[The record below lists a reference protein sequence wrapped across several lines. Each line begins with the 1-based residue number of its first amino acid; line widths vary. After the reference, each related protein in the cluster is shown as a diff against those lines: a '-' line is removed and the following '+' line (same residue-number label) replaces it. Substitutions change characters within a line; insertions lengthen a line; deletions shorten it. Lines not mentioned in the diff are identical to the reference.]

1 MLAALL
7 ACLAAVPVAQ
17 EPKTPENMFVVR
29 EVTADTFGAKRV
41 FVSADRRS
49 VDCLSAITEL
59 TAAVG
64 WNLLIDNQ
72 PLQTDL
78 RFQRVDLNFAEQE
91 ARMIA
96 QLIAVAAGAD
106 VVFDEAENVEGA
118 RSTLHVV
125 RVPDPQTASGRQR
138 LRTMAGQWYRS
149 FLRDELQHDP
159 LVASEAVQVRMNL
172 GQLLVESGDL
182 DAAITFFTE
191 IYDQRPNNHA
201 AAAILRLTECHLDL
215 GKVEVDRTRRIDQ
228 YGQAEQWVRKIFEN
242 MPSAPEVVP
251 ATILLGR
258 SILGQAMSERTPE
271 AARKHAER
279 CQTEL
284 FARVIRLVDSV
295 EMLDVWLLVAESQL
309 LLERPDRVYETMLTL
324 RESPNFGDLRADQF
338 LGYHFLLGYGALGT
352 DKAELAM
359 RSFEWYLIHA
369 ENDSRRGM
377 AYVLLAESY
386 FALNRFVQARAAAVE
401 ARSRFLGELS
411 DAWRQRALKV
421 WARTALALG
430 EKDLAF
436 LELERIIA
444 GGEEP
449 ELAIFVIGEMIKD
462 RQWQRAI
469 ASADRFANTDG
480 RTGDLARFEKIRAL
494 YEQALASKHL
504 EDFPEQAVAIAPRIE
519 DPQLRRDVATMI
531 GDAYSKLGKLE
542 HAADAYR
549 GILR

>member
-1 MLAALL
+1 MLATILL
-7 ACLAAVPVAQ
+7 CLAPAPVAQ
-17 EPKTPENMFVVR
+17 GPENPFVVR
-29 EVTADTFGAKRV
+29 HAVADTFGARRI
-41 FVSADRRS
+41 FVSADKRS
-49 VDCLSAITEL
+49 IDCFSAMQQL

-64 WNLLIDNQ
+64 WNLLVDNQ
-72 PLQTDL
+72 PLEADL
-78 RFQRVDLNFAEQE
+78 RFHRVDLNFADQE
-91 ARMIA
+91 ARMVA

-106 VVFDEAENVEGA
+106 VVFDEAEPVEGA
-118 RSTLHVV
+118 RSTVHVL
-125 RVPDPQTASGRQR
+125 RTPDADTESGRQR
-138 LRTMAGQWYRS
+138 LRAMAGQWYRS
-149 FLRDELQHDP
+149 FLQDELQHDP
-159 LVASEAVQVRMNL
+159 LVAREAVQVRMSL
-172 GQLLVESGDL
+172 GQLLVDSGDL
-182 DAAITFFTE
+182 DGAISFFKE
-191 IYDQRPNNHA
+191 AYDQRPNEQA
-201 AAAILRLTECHLDL
+201 AAAILRITECHLDL
-215 GKVEVDRTRRIDQ
+215 GKAESDRVKRMNEYQ
-228 YGQAEQWVRKIFEN
+228 QAEEWVRRLFEN
-242 MPSAPEVVP
+242 MPSAPEITP

-258 SILGQAMSERTPE
+258 AILGQAGAERTPE

-295 EMLDVWLLVAESQL
+295 EMLDVWLLVGESQL

-324 RESPNFGDLRADQF
+324 RESPNFGDLRDDQF

-369 ENDSRRGM
+369 ENDARRGQ

-386 FALNRFVQARAAAVE
+386 LALNRFVQARAAAVE

-436 LELERIIA
+436 LELEQIIA
-444 GGEEP
+444 RGQDP
-449 ELAIFVIGEMIKD
+449 ELAIFVITEMIAD

-469 ASADRFANTDG
+469 AVADRLTNTEG
-480 RTGDLARFEKIRAL
+480 RIGDQARFEKIRAL
-494 YEQALASKHL
+494 YEQAIASKHL
-504 EDFPEQAVAIAPRIE
+504 EDFPEQAVSIAPRIE

>member
-7 ACLAAVPVAQ
+7 TCVLMTASPQ
-17 EPKTPENMFVVR
+17 DPQNPFVVR
-29 EVTADTFGAKRV
+29 QVTEAVFGARRV

-49 VDCLSAITEL
+49 MDCLSAVREL
-59 TAAVG
+59 AAAAG

-72 PLQTDL
+72 PLEADL
-78 RFQRVDLNFAEQE
+78 RFHRVDLNFADQD
-91 ARMIA
+91 ARMVA

-106 VVFDEAENVEGA
+106 VVFDEAEPVEGA
-118 RSTLHVV
+118 RSTLHVL
-125 RVPDPQTASGRQR
+125 RTPDASTESGRQR
-138 LRTMAGQWYRS
+138 LRAMAGQWYRS

-159 LVASEAVQVRMNL
+159 LVAREAVQVRMNL

-182 DAAITFFTE
+182 DAAITFLTE
-191 IYDQRPNNHA
+191 AYEQRPHDYA
-201 AAAILRLTECHLDL
+201 AAAILRITECHLDL
-215 GKVEVDRTRRIDQ
+215 ASVESDRATRN
-228 YGQAEQWVRKIFEN
+228 AECQKAEEWVRRLFDN
-242 MPSAPEVVP
+242 MPSAPEITP

-258 SILGQAMSERTPE
+258 AILGQANAERTPE

-295 EMLDVWLLVAESQL
+295 EMLDVWLLVGESQL
-309 LLERPDRVYETMLTL
+309 LLERPDRVYQTMLTL
-324 RESPNFGDLRADQF
+324 RESPNFGDLRQEQF
-338 LGYHFLLGYGALGT
+338 LGYHFLLGYGALG
-352 DKAELAM
+352 KGNAELAM
-359 RSFEWYLIHA
+359 RSFEWFLIHA
-369 ENDSRRGM
+369 ENDSRRGK

-386 FALNRFVQARAAAVE
+386 LALDRFVEARAAAVE
-401 ARSRFLGELS
+401 ARGRFLGELN
-411 DAWRQRALKV
+411 DEWRQRALKV

-436 LELERIIA
+436 LELEQIIA
-444 GGEEP
+444 RGQEP
-449 ELAIFVIGEMIKD
+449 ELAIFVVGEMIAD

-469 ASADRFANTDG
+469 AVADRFAG
-480 RTGDLARFEKIRAL
+480 AEGKVGDLARAEKIRAL

-504 EDFPEQAVAIAPRIE
+504 EDFPEQAIVIAPRIE
-519 DPQLRRDVATMI
+519 DPQLRRAAATMI
-531 GDAYSKLGKLE
+531 GDAYTRLGKLE